1 MVNIN
6 SEYGTTVSLTAPDLV
21 TLEQNSETNV
31 TITSS
36 APINQSAEIQF
47 NVSFSSKLNSTIIT
61 LPQQV
66 LLQQGSSSVTF
77 EVKAHSIGQV
87 TVYLESNSSEILSS
101 STRIRFAVVSSNT
114 LTIINEVIGWIYF
127 VAWSVSFYPQV
138 WENWRGKSVVG
149 LNFDFLSL
157 NITGFICYSIFNV
170 GLFWVPYIKEE
181 FLKVNRNGVN
191 PVDANDVFF
200 SLHAVLLCLVYI
212 CQAAVY
218 ERGGQTVSR
227 ISWIILIF
235 CWLFILVGLFV
246 ALGGVLPWLSYLY
259 FFSYVKLGIT
269 VIKYTPQAYMNYR
282 RKSTGGWSIGNVL
295 LDFVG
300 GTFSILQMLM
310 KSYNND
316 MWGLI
321 LGDPTKFLLGL
332 VSILFDILFMVQHY
346 CLYRP
351 TRHYKAVGDQE

>member
-1 MVNIN
+1 M
-6 SEYGTTVSLTAPDLV
+6 
-21 TLEQNSETNV
+21 
-31 TITSS
+31 
-36 APINQSAEIQF
+36 
-47 NVSFSSKLNSTIIT
+47 
-61 LPQQV
+61 V

-127 VAWSVSFYPQV
+127 VAWSISFYPQV

-149 LNFDFLSL
+149 LNFDFLFL

-181 FLKVNRNGVN
+181 FLKVNPNGVY
-191 PVDANDVFF
+191 PVEASDVFF
-200 SLHAVLLCLVYI
+200 SLHALLICLVYVG
-212 CQAAVY
+212 QAAIY

-227 ISWIILIF
+227 ISWAITIICWMFILI
-235 CWLFILVGLFV
+235 GLFV
-246 ALGGVLPWLSYLY
+246 ALGGVLPWLGYLS

-295 LDFVG
+295 LDFIG
-300 GTFSILQMLM
+300 GTFNEWQ
-310 KSYNND
+310 
-316 MWGLI
+316 LI

-332 VSILFDILFMVQHY
+332 ISVAFDILFMVQHY
-346 CLYRP
+346 CLYQP
-351 TRHYKAVGDQE
+351 SRHHAAIEAQLTKL